1 MARAVAV
8 HLGSPAYNATESVPR
23 QQCMVRKVPD
33 SKAGGAGSNRTPR
46 TDTEGIF
53 GDKRSGRDRR
63 EAQASVTESRR
74 TVSDRRK
81 AGRGT
86 QTAWWLERDYVES
99 HHFVQKSAS
108 AKARKRDD
116 TPTGD

>member
-1 MARAVAV
+1 
-8 HLGSPAYNATESVPR
+8 
-23 QQCMVRKVPD
+23 MVRKIPD
-33 SKAGGAGSNRTPR
+33 GKAGGADSMRPSR
-46 TDTEGIF
+46 TDTESIF

-86 QTAWWLERDYVES
+86 QAAWWLERDYVES

-108 AKARKRDD
+108 TKSRKRDD
-116 TPTGD
+116 TPTGE